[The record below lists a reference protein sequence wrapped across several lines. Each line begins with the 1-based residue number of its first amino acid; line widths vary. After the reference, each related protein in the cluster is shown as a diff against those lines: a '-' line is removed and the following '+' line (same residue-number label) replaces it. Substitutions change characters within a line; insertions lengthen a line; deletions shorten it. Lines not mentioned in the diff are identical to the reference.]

1 MGDGIS
7 VQDSHHF
14 CLNHNR
20 IQTEVDTL
28 RDHLIDLQL
37 KVQALENSKA
47 ERDEISTVQQEISS
61 VKQHLSTLS
70 TQITSIKDEQE
81 RDRIEDREF
90 KRQLRDDFRC
100 MSTDLREYALN
111 NEGVKASQEY
121 IITTVTALAETVG
134 RIEKNTTFNWLEM
147 LNLFVNANWV
157 RKILS
162 YTTLVMML
170 LTVLS
175 SFIFLTTGKN
185 LFPYIYEIWTNYFL
199 KG

>member
-1 MGDGIS
+1 MDDTIS
-7 VQDSHHF
+7 VQGNHF

-20 IQTEVDTL
+20 IQTEVDSL
-28 RDHLIDLQL
+28 RDHLIELQL
-37 KVQALENSKA
+37 KVQTLENSKA
-47 ERDEISTVQQEISS
+47 ERDEISSVQQEISS

-111 NEGVKASQEY
+111 NEGVKVGQEY
-121 IITTVTALAETVG
+121 IITAINELKDDMSLVK
-134 RIEKNTTFNWLEM
+134 RNTTFNWLEM
-147 LNLFVNANWV
+147 LNSFVNDNWF

-162 YTTLVMML
+162 WVTLLFMA
-170 LTVLS
+170 LTIFS
-175 SFIFLTTGKN
+175 SFIWLTTGQY
-185 LFPYIYEIWTNYFL
+185 LFPYIYELYINWFN
-199 KG
+199 K

>member
-1 MGDGIS
+1 MDDEIS
-7 VQDSHHF
+7 VQGNPF
-14 CLNHNR
+14 CINHNR

-28 RDHLIDLQL
+28 RDHLIDLQM

-111 NEGVKASQEY
+111 NESVKASQEY
-121 IITTVTALAETVG
+121 IIATVTALAETVG

-147 LNLFVNANWV
+147 LNSFVNDNWV

-162 YTTLVMML
+162 YFTVFTMIVMIL
-170 LTVLS
+170 A
-175 SFIFLTTGKN
+175 SFIYLTTGQN
-185 LFPYIYEIWTNYFL
+185 LFPYIQEMWVNYFL